1 MEYDPKPCGSR
12 TASMTPLD
20 KDSSRTEEV
29 SLPIGEPFTFSDLDW
44 GWGRREYFLRL
55 KFRTTKN
62 QVTQTSGEIPEQSF
76 LSVVPSSRG
85 HFEMQL
91 HSWLSQGTGVPG
103 MQNILQWIEQS
114 MLCQQHPHWQT
125 LHNKL
130 ALVYSSRATEAR
142 GNRKDHFK
150 LTAFEALP
158 YESWAF
164 VKHLPG
170 NHMAQACS
178 STSTSRLIISKAWT
192 GARLRPTSYL
202 SNKTLGCILAQATGR
217 HRAMP
222 ADSWTKHLRNVK
234 QVSEGRKLW
243 SLLIVAVISSVL

>member
-1 MEYDPKPCGSR
+1 M
-12 TASMTPLD
+12 
-20 KDSSRTEEV
+20 
-29 SLPIGEPFTFSDLDW
+29 
-44 GWGRREYFLRL
+44 
-55 KFRTTKN
+55 N
-62 QVTQTSGEIPEQSF
+62 QVTQTSGEIPEQGF

-85 HFEMQL
+85 HLEMQL
-91 HSWLSQGTGVPG
+91 SKGTGVPG
-103 MQNILQWIEQS
+103 KQNILQWIEQS
-114 MLCQQHPHWQT
+114 MLCQQHPPPPPQT
-125 LHNKL
+125 LRNKM

-142 GNRKDHFK
+142 GNRKDHFQ

-192 GARLRPTSYL
+192 GARFRPTGYL
-202 SNKTLGCILAQATGR
+202 SNKTLGCILAQAMSR

-234 QVSEGRKLW
+234 QVSERRRLW